1 MEKTEIQFAT
11 EQIKYAQSITAQA
24 TELLKLEQAKLEQ
37 AKLAKRTQFW
47 TSITAII
54 VATSAITTA
63 WIGFITWLVK
73 K

>member
-11 EQIKYAQSITAQA
+11 EQIKHAQSIVAQA
-24 TELLKLEQAKLEQ
+24 TELLKLEQ

-63 WIGFITWLVK
+63 WIGFITWLAK
-73 K
+73 N